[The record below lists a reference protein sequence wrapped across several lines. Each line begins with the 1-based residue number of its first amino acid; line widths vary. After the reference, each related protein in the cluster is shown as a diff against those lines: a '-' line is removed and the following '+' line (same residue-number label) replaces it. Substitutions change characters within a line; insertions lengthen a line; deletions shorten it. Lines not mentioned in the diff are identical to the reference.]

1 MRVTSS
7 SFPNTLITQLGSLAT
22 RQAQLQSQVA
32 TGQRVQRPED
42 DPGAMR
48 RVLDLQTESKT
59 VGQYQRNIVRQQE
72 LATDTFSA
80 VKALKRISDRA
91 GEIATLA
98 DGLRSPEELAIFA
111 REIDGLIKNGVQVAN
126 TKNRGDHLFAGTRTD
141 QPPFVLSTDAAGLV
155 TGVTYA
161 GNTSLAES
169 EIAEGLTMSTQ
180 ALGANSTGS
189 GPRGLI
195 ADTGA
200 GSDLFNHLVAL
211 RDNLLAGNTAA
222 IAGTDRA
229 ALARDEDNLIYHIG
243 ANGAMQARLEAS
255 AAIAVD
261 RGMSLEQRV
270 SGEVDADL
278 AQTLVRLNQTQN
290 AYQAAL
296 QSGGK
301 IINLS
306 LLDYIR

>member
-1 MRVTSS
+1 M
-7 SFPNTLITQLGSLAT
+7 
-22 RQAQLQSQVA
+22 
-32 TGQRVQRPED
+32 
-42 DPGAMR
+42 
-48 RVLDLQTESKT
+48 
-59 VGQYQRNIVRQQE
+59 
-72 LATDTFSA
+72 
-80 VKALKRISDRA
+80 
-91 GEIATLA
+91 
-98 DGLRSPEELAIFA
+98 
-111 REIDGLIKNGVQVAN
+111 
-126 TKNRGDHLFAGTRTD
+126 
-141 QPPFVLSTDAAGLV
+141 
-155 TGVTYA
+155 
-161 GNTSLAES
+161 
-169 EIAEGLTMSTQ
+169 
-180 ALGANSTGS
+180 
-189 GPRGLI
+189 
-195 ADTGA
+195 
-200 GSDLFNHLVAL
+200 

-255 AAIAVD
+255 AAIAAD

>member
-1 MRVTSS
+1 MRVTSN

-22 RQAQLQSQVA
+22 RQARLQSQAA

-72 LATDTFSA
+72 LANATFSA
-80 VKALKRISDRA
+80 VKSLKRISDRA

-111 REIDGLIKNGVQVAN
+111 REIGELIKHGVQVTN
-126 TKNRGDHLFAGTRTD
+126 TKNRGDYLFAGTRTD

-161 GNTSLAES
+161 GNTSLAEI

-195 ADTGA
+195 ADTSAGA
-200 GSDLFNHLVAL
+200 DLFNHLVAL
-211 RDNLLAGNTAA
+211 QNNLLAGNTAA

-229 ALARDEDNLIYHIG
+229 ALARDEDNLIYHLG

-255 AAIAVD
+255 AAIAAD
-261 RGMSLEQRV
+261 RGMSLEEQV

-306 LLDYIR
+306 LLDFIR

>member
-98 DGLRSPEELAIFA
+98 DGLRRDDRRDAGV
-111 REIDGLIKNGVQVAN
+111 DGEAAAAVVHDRPVVVRHQVA
-126 TKNRGDHLFAGTRTD
+126 
-141 QPPFVLSTDAAGLV
+141 S
-155 TGVTYA
+155 
-161 GNTSLAES
+161 
-169 EIAEGLTMSTQ
+169 
-180 ALGANSTGS
+180 
-189 GPRGLI
+189 RGLLEVV
-195 ADTGA
+195 GHA
-200 GSDLFNHLVAL
+200 G
-211 RDNLLAGNTAA
+211 RDG
-222 IAGTDRA
+222 
-229 ALARDEDNLIYHIG
+229 
-243 ANGAMQARLEAS
+243 
-255 AAIAVD
+255 
-261 RGMSLEQRV
+261 
-270 SGEVDADL
+270 GEVDVDFL
-278 AQTLVRLNQTQN
+278 E
-290 AYQAAL
+290 
-296 QSGGK
+296 GE
-301 IINLS
+301 
-306 LLDYIR
+306 